1 MARPRLTGRQRAR
14 IARTRQVSSDCTDT
28 QQNTWPGR
36 VIVRHGRSVVVRT
49 PQGESVLCALRQH
62 LDGIACGD
70 QVRWHPADQDQGIV
84 VALEPR
90 RNVLSRAGFQG
101 RIKPLAANITQLII
115 VLAAQP
121 RPTGYLLDQYLVVA
135 THLDINAVICLNKA
149 DLLPAAEQHAF
160 CADFAHYTR
169 LGYPVISISTK
180 TTDGLHL
187 LQTHLAD
194 QTSVLVGQSGVGK
207 SSLINALLPQT
218 ALEGTLSEATG
229 LGRHTTS
236 TSTLYPLPQGGELI
250 DSPGVRS
257 FRPGQ
262 FTRQMLEHGFPELR
276 NLPGQC
282 RFNDCQH
289 QTEPDC
295 AVQAAL
301 ARGDIHP
308 ARLASFR
315 QMMQQFNAS

>member
-1 MARPRLTGRQRAR
+1 M
-14 IARTRQVSSDCTDT
+14 
-28 QQNTWPGR
+28 
-36 VIVRHGRSVVVRT
+36 RHGRSVVVRT
-49 PQGESVLCALRQH
+49 PQGKSVLCALRQH

-70 QVRWHPADQDQGIV
+70 HIHWQPVNQEQGIV

-101 RIKPLAANITQLII
+101 RLKPLAANITQLII
-115 VLAAQP
+115 VLATEP
-121 RPTGYLLDQYLVVA
+121 EPTGYLLDQYLVVA
-135 THLDINAVICLNKA
+135 AHLNITALICLNKA
-149 DLLPAAEQHAF
+149 DLLSATEQQAF
-160 CADFAHYTR
+160 CASFAHYTR
-169 LGYPVISISTK
+169 LGYPVAPVSTK
-180 TTDGLHL
+180 TANSLHP
-187 LQTHLAD
+187 LQSHLAD

-207 SSLINALLPQT
+207 SSLVNALLPQT
-218 ALEGTLSEATG
+218 TREGALSDATG

-236 TSTLYPLPQGGELI
+236 ASTLYPLPQGGELI

-262 FTRQMLEHGFPELR
+262 FTRQMLECGFPELHS
-276 NLPGQC
+276 LPGQC

-295 AVQAAL
+295 AVQSAFDQ
-301 ARGDIHP
+301 GHIHP

-315 QMMQQFNAS
+315 QMMRDVCQGR